1 MCKKQYTGKTD
12 NRLQKRISGHRS
24 HVKKPPDPKDRI
36 IDSDEAVL
44 ALHMH
49 EHNFKSVELFN
60 VNYSFT
66 ILEFDPPDLDKAE
79 QKWASRLVT
88 MEPFGLNIQKPCGVA
103 DKMIT
108 MSKKAAHSRR
118 M

>member
-1 MCKKQYTGKTD
+1 MDQIGLFVPKIKTITSEVYTD
-12 NRLQKRISGHRS
+12 
-24 HVKKPPDPKDRI
+24 
-36 IDSDEAVL
+36 
-44 ALHMH
+44 
-49 EHNFKSVELFN
+49 N